1 MSAPEPVTTA
11 GTVRSAGPPQA
22 STAPSGGSAVLA
34 SSVLT
39 DAGAVTSV
47 GAPLLQVRNL
57 STFFPIRT
65 GTIRAVD
72 GVSFD
77 VERGKTLCVVGES
90 GSGKSVTARSIL
102 QIVDEPG
109 RIMGGSM
116 LLHRP
121 DGSSVD
127 LAKLGRRSREIRAVR
142 GAEIAMIFQEPMSS
156 LSPVHTVGNQIME
169 VLILHLKM
177 SKQQARARCVELL
190 TQVEIPNPDRA
201 VDRYTFEFSGGMRQR
216 VMIAMALACNPSLL
230 IADEPTTA
238 LDVTT
243 QAEILDLIKNLQ
255 KSHGMAVMFITHD
268 MGVVAEI
275 ADQVIVMNHGKV
287 VETGPVDT
295 IFHAPQDPY
304 TQMLIGSVT
313 KLGRTADIRLKRA
326 PIPATAEPILRVRDL
341 SMVFGDAKK
350 GSVRAVDGVSLSVM
364 PGESLGIVGE
374 SGSGKTTMGRCL
386 LRVYEPNS
394 GAIDY
399 RRADGSV
406 VDIVT
411 ADKHT
416 LKACRREIRM
426 IFQDPV
432 GSLNPRMTVAQIVG
446 EPLLVNGLAKG
457 KDLDDRVAELLQ
469 NVGLE
474 PAWRERYPHA
484 FSGGQRQRIGI
495 ARALALNP
503 RIIVA
508 DEATSALDVS
518 LRSQMLDL
526 LLNLQDKLGL
536 SFIFISHDIA
546 VIRYFCDRVAVMY
559 RGKVVETGETNQVC
573 DAPTHPYT
581 QALLSAIPQPDPR
594 ARGMHKRFRY
604 QPQG

>member
-1 MSAPEPVTTA
+1 MSSPEQAANV
-11 GTVRSAGPPQA
+11 SARA
-22 STAPSGGSAVLA
+22 TSSSGV
-34 SSVLT
+34 
-39 DAGAVTSV
+39 
-47 GAPLLQVRNL
+47 LLQVRDL
-57 STFFPIRT
+57 HTHFPIRN
-65 GTIRAVD
+65 GTIKAVD

-77 VERGKTLCVVGES
+77 VERGQTLCVVGES

-109 RIMGGSM
+109 RIVSGSM
-116 LLHRP
+116 VLHRP

-127 LAKLGRRSREIRAVR
+127 LARLDRRGREIRAVR

-169 VLILHLKM
+169 VLTLHLKM
-177 SKQQARARCVELL
+177 NKAQARERCIELL
-190 TQVEIPNPDRA
+190 TQVEIPAPKIA

-243 QAEILDLIKNLQ
+243 QAEILQLIKNLQ
-255 KSHGMAVMFITHD
+255 QSHGMAVMFITHD

-275 ADQVIVMNHGKV
+275 ADQVIVMHRGRV

-295 IFHAPQDPY
+295 IFHAPTADY
-304 TQMLIGSVT
+304 TRMLISSVT
-313 KLGRTADIRLKRA
+313 KLGRTADIRLKRP
-326 PIPATAEPILRVRDL
+326 PIAASALPILEVRDL
-341 SMVFGDAKK
+341 SMYFGDVKK
-350 GSVRAVDGVSLSVM
+350 GAVRAVDGVSLSVM

-386 LRVYEPNS
+386 LRVYEPHG

-399 RRADGSV
+399 RRPDGSV
-406 VDIVT
+406 IDIVG
-411 ADKHT
+411 ADKKA
-416 LKACRREIRM
+416 LKAVRREIRM

-432 GSLNPRMTVAQIVG
+432 GSLNPRMTVAQTVG

-457 KDLDDRVAELLQ
+457 KELDDRVAELLQ

-573 DAPTHPYT
+573 DHPQHSYT

-594 ARGMHKRFRY
+594 ARSLHKRFRY
-604 QPQG
+604 TEKV

>member
-1 MSAPEPVTTA
+1 MTMTQGTSSA
-11 GTVRSAGPPQA
+11 GTVPA
-22 STAPSGGSAVLA
+22 T
-34 SSVLT
+34 
-39 DAGAVTSV
+39 
-47 GAPLLQVRNL
+47 PLLQVRDL
-57 STFFPIRT
+57 STHFPVRN
-65 GTIRAVD
+65 GTIKAVD
-72 GVSFD
+72 GISFD
-77 VERGKTLCVVGES
+77 VERGRTLCVVGES

-109 RIMGGSM
+109 RIMSGSM
-116 LLHRP
+116 VLHRP

-127 LAKLGRRSREIRAVR
+127 LAKLPSRGKEIRAVR

-156 LSPVHTVGNQIME
+156 LSPVHTVGNQIIE
-169 VLILHLKM
+169 VLRLHIKM
-177 SKQQARARCVELL
+177 SKTEARARCIELL
-190 TQVEIPNPDRA
+190 KQVEIPNPDQA

-243 QAEILDLIKNLQ
+243 QAEILDLIKRLQ
-255 KSHGMAVMFITHD
+255 QSHGMAVMFITHD

-275 ADQVIVMNHGKV
+275 ADQVIVMHNGKI
-287 VETGPVDT
+287 VETGPVDQ
-295 IFHAPQDPY
+295 IFHAAQHAY
-304 TQMLIGSVT
+304 TKMLIGSVL
-313 KLGRTADIRLKRA
+313 KLGRKADIRVQRTA
-326 PIPATAEPILRVRDL
+326 PTQKQEPILEVRDL
-341 SMVFGDAKK
+341 AMHFGGAKSSTK
-350 GSVRAVDGVSLSVM
+350 AVDGVSLSLM

-386 LRVYEPNS
+386 MRVYDPTAGSINYRQPD
-394 GAIDY
+394 GTVIDLVS
-399 RRADGSV
+399 AN
-406 VDIVT
+406 
-411 ADKHT
+411 KQT
-416 LKACRREIRM
+416 LKQCRREMRM

-446 EPLLVNGLAKG
+446 EPLLVNGLASG
-457 KDLDDRVAELLQ
+457 KDLDDRVADLLQ
-469 NVGLE
+469 SVGLE

-495 ARALALNP
+495 ARAIALNP

-508 DEATSALDVS
+508 DEATAALDVS

-559 RGKVVETGETNQVC
+559 RGKVVETGPTDQVC

-604 QPQG
+604 TGASAV

>member
-1 MSAPEPVTTA
+1 MRATPTNELSV
-11 GTVRSAGPPQA
+11 AGPPQ
-22 STAPSGGSAVLA
+22 
-34 SSVLT
+34 
-39 DAGAVTSV
+39 GAQ
-47 GAPLLQVRNL
+47 AIPLLQVRDL
-57 STFFPIRT
+57 RTHFPIRN
-65 GTIRAVD
+65 GVIKAVD

-116 LLHRP
+116 LLNRA

-127 LAKLGRRSREIRAVR
+127 LAKLNRRGAEIRAVR

-169 VLILHLKM
+169 VLTLHLKM
-177 SKQQARARCVELL
+177 TKAQARARCIELL
-190 TQVEIPNPDRA
+190 TQVEIPAPSIA

-216 VMIAMALACNPSLL
+216 VMIAMALACKPSLL

-243 QAEILDLIKNLQ
+243 QAEILDLIRNLQ

-275 ADQVIVMNHGKV
+275 ADEVIVMHNGKV

-295 IFHAPQDPY
+295 IFHAAKHDY
-304 TQMLIGSVT
+304 TRMLISSVT
-313 KLGRTADIRLKRA
+313 KLGRTADIRVQRA
-326 PIPATAEPILRVRDL
+326 PIASTALPILEVRDL
-341 SMVFGDAKK
+341 SMVFGGASKK
-350 GSVRAVDGVSLSVM
+350 AAVVKAVDGVSLTLM
-364 PGESLGIVGE
+364 PGESLGVVGE

-394 GAIDY
+394 GVINY
-399 RRADGSV
+399 RRPDGSV
-406 VDIVT
+406 IDIAR
-411 ADKHT
+411 ADKQT
-416 LKACRREIRM
+416 LKACRREMRM

-446 EPLLVNGLAKG
+446 EPLLVNGIAKG
-457 KDLDDRVAELLQ
+457 KELDDRVAELLY

-495 ARALALNP
+495 ARAIALNP

-559 RGKVVETGETNQVC
+559 RGKVVETGETNRVC
-573 DAPTHPYT
+573 DTPQHAYT

-604 QPQG
+604 TEKM

>member
-1 MSAPEPVTTA
+1 MIASGQTLSALPTGSTSSLLLK
-11 GTVRSAGPPQA
+11 VR
-22 STAPSGGSAVLA
+22 
-34 SSVLT
+34 
-39 DAGAVTSV
+39 D
-47 GAPLLQVRNL
+47 LQ
-57 STFFPIRT
+57 TYFPIRT
-65 GTIRAVD
+65 GTIKAVD

-77 VERGKTLCVVGES
+77 VQRGKTLCVVGES

-116 LLHRP
+116 LLHRA
-121 DGSSVD
+121 DGSSLD
-127 LAKLGRRSREIRAVR
+127 LAQLGQRSREIRAVR

-169 VLILHLKM
+169 VLTLHLKM
-177 SKQQARARCVELL
+177 SKDQARARCVELL
-190 TQVEIPNPDRA
+190 TQVEIPNPAKA

-216 VMIAMALACNPSLL
+216 VMIAMALACKPALL

-255 KSHGMAVMFITHD
+255 KTHGMAVMFITHD

-275 ADQVIVMNHGKV
+275 ADEVIVMNHGRV
-287 VETGPVDT
+287 VETGSVDA

-304 TQMLIGSVT
+304 TKMLINSVT
-313 KLGRTADIRLKRA
+313 KLGRTADIRLKRP
-326 PIPATAEPILRVRDL
+326 PIASGAEPILQVRGL
-341 SMVFGDAKK
+341 QQYFGSAKTLVK
-350 GSVRAVDGVSLSVM
+350 AVDGVSFDVM

-386 LRVYEPNS
+386 LRVYEPHAGSIN
-394 GAIDY
+394 Y

-406 VDIVT
+406 VDIVQ
-411 ADKHT
+411 ANKQT
-416 LKACRREIRM
+416 LKDCRREMRM

-446 EPLLVNGLAKG
+446 EPLLVNGIATG
-457 KDLDDRVAELLQ
+457 KALDDRVAELLQ

-495 ARALALNP
+495 ARAIALNP
-503 RIIVA
+503 RVIIA

-536 SFIFISHDIA
+536 SFVFISHDIA
-546 VIRYFCDRVAVMY
+546 VIRYFCDRIAVMY
-559 RGKVVETGETNQVC
+559 RGKIVETGETNQVC

-594 ARGMHKRFRY
+594 KRSMHKRFRY
-604 QPQG
+604 QPES

>member
-1 MSAPEPVTTA
+1 MS
-11 GTVRSAGPPQA
+11 SASNP
-22 STAPSGGSAVLA
+22 
-34 SSVLT
+34 
-39 DAGAVTSV
+39 
-47 GAPLLQVRNL
+47 PLLQVRNL
-57 STFFPIRT
+57 QTHFPVRNGIVK
-65 GTIRAVD
+65 AVD

-77 VERGKTLCVVGES
+77 VLRGKTLCVVGES

-109 RIMGGSM
+109 RIVGGSM

-127 LAKLGRRSREIRAVR
+127 LAKLDRRGREIRAVR

-169 VLILHLKM
+169 VLLLHLKM
-177 SKQQARARCVELL
+177 SKHEARARCVELL
-190 TQVEIPNPDRA
+190 TQVEIPNPDKA

-216 VMIAMALACNPSLL
+216 VMIAMALACKPSLL

-243 QAEILDLIKNLQ
+243 QAEILDLIRDLQ
-255 KSHGMAVMFITHD
+255 KSQGMAVMFITHD

-275 ADQVIVMNHGKV
+275 ADEVIVMHNGKIK
-287 VETGPVDT
+287 ETGPVDT
-295 IFHAPQDPY
+295 IFHAPQDDY
-304 TQMLIGSVT
+304 TRMLIGSVT
-313 KLGRTADIRLKRA
+313 KLGRTADIRLKRP
-326 PIPATAEPILRVRDL
+326 PIASSVEPILQVRDL
-341 SMVFGDAKK
+341 SMVFDGGKTP
-350 GSVRAVDGVSLSVM
+350 VRAVDGVSFSIL

-386 LRVYEPNS
+386 LRVYQPNS
-394 GAIDY
+394 GSIDY

-411 ADKHT
+411 ADKQT
-416 LKACRREIRM
+416 LKDCRREMRM

-446 EPLLVNGLAKG
+446 EPLLVNGIAKG
-457 KDLDDRVAELLQ
+457 KELDERVAELLH

-495 ARALALNP
+495 ARAIALNP

-573 DAPTHPYT
+573 DAPTHAYT

-594 ARGMHKRFRY
+594 ARAMHKRFRY
-604 QPQG
+604 NADKV

>member
-1 MSAPEPVTTA
+1 MIASGQTLSALPTGSTSSLLLK
-11 GTVRSAGPPQA
+11 VR
-22 STAPSGGSAVLA
+22 
-34 SSVLT
+34 
-39 DAGAVTSV
+39 D
-47 GAPLLQVRNL
+47 LQ
-57 STFFPIRT
+57 THFPIRT
-65 GTIRAVD
+65 GTIKAVD

-77 VERGKTLCVVGES
+77 VQRGKTLCVVGES

-116 LLHRP
+116 LLHRA
-121 DGSSVD
+121 DGSSLD
-127 LAKLGRRSREIRAVR
+127 LAQLGQRSREIRAVR

-169 VLILHLKM
+169 VLTLHLKM
-177 SKQQARARCVELL
+177 SKDQARARCVELL
-190 TQVEIPNPDRA
+190 TQVEIPNPAKA

-216 VMIAMALACNPSLL
+216 VMIAMALACKPALL

-255 KSHGMAVMFITHD
+255 KTQGMAVMFITHD

-275 ADQVIVMNHGKV
+275 ADEVIVMNHGRV
-287 VETGPVDT
+287 VETGSVDA

-304 TQMLIGSVT
+304 TQMLINSVT
-313 KLGRTADIRLKRA
+313 KLGRTADIRLKRP
-326 PIPATAEPILRVRDL
+326 PIASSAEPILQVRGL
-341 SMVFGDAKK
+341 QQYFGSAKTLVK
-350 GSVRAVDGVSLSVM
+350 AVDGVSFDVM

-386 LRVYEPNS
+386 LRVYEPHAGSIN
-394 GAIDY
+394 Y

-406 VDIVT
+406 VDIVQ
-411 ADKHT
+411 ANKQT
-416 LKACRREIRM
+416 LKDCRREMRM

-446 EPLLVNGLAKG
+446 EPLLVNGIATG
-457 KDLDDRVAELLQ
+457 KALDERVAELLQ

-495 ARALALNP
+495 ARAIALNP
-503 RIIVA
+503 RVIIA

-536 SFIFISHDIA
+536 SFVFISHDIA
-546 VIRYFCDRVAVMY
+546 VIRYFCDRIAVMY
-559 RGKVVETGETNQVC
+559 RGKIVETGETNQVC

-594 ARGMHKRFRY
+594 KRSMHKRFRY
-604 QPQG
+604 QPEP

>member
-1 MSAPEPVTTA
+1 MDVSQIDDKQTSFAKR
-11 GTVRSAGPPQA
+11 GTGFDPSTSSGQA
-22 STAPSGGSAVLA
+22 KLSPNGVVDQEIVNSGV
-34 SSVLT
+34 
-39 DAGAVTSV
+39 
-47 GAPLLQVRNL
+47 LLQVRNL
-57 STFFPIRT
+57 STHFPIRT

-127 LAKLGRRSREIRAVR
+127 LAKLDRRGREIRAVR

-169 VLILHLKM
+169 VLTLHLNM

-190 TQVEIPNPDRA
+190 RQVEIPHPDKA

-216 VMIAMALACNPSLL
+216 VMIAMALACKPSLL

-243 QAEILDLIKNLQ
+243 QAEILDLIKDLQ
-255 KSHGMAVMFITHD
+255 KSQGMAVMFITHD

-287 VETGPVDT
+287 VETGAVDT
-295 IFHAPQDPY
+295 IFHAPLDPY
-304 TQMLIGSVT
+304 TRMLINSVT

-326 PIPATAEPILRVRDL
+326 PIASTVQPILQVRDL
-341 SMVFGDAKK
+341 QLYFG
-350 GSVRAVDGVSLSVM
+350 GSKAPIKAVDGVSLSVL

-386 LRVYEPNS
+386 LRVYDPSAGVIN
-394 GAIDY
+394 Y

-406 VDIVT
+406 VDIVK
-411 ADKHT
+411 AGKQT
-416 LKACRREIRM
+416 LKECRREIRM

-457 KDLDDRVAELLQ
+457 KELDDRVAGLLQ
-469 NVGLE
+469 MVGLE

-495 ARALALNP
+495 ARAIALNP
-503 RIIVA
+503 RVIIA

-536 SFIFISHDIA
+536 SFVFISHDIA
-546 VIRYFCDRVAVMY
+546 VIRYFCDRIAVMY
-559 RGKVVETGETNQVC
+559 QGKIVETGETNQVC

-594 ARGMHKRFRY
+594 ARAMHKRFRY
-604 QPQG
+604 NPAA

>member
-1 MSAPEPVTTA
+1 MSA
-11 GTVRSAGPPQA
+11 
-22 STAPSGGSAVLA
+22 SGV
-34 SSVLT
+34 
-39 DAGAVTSV
+39 
-47 GAPLLQVRNL
+47 LLQVRDL
-57 STFFPIRT
+57 HTHFPIRN
-65 GTIRAVD
+65 GTIKAVD

-109 RIMGGSM
+109 SIVGGSM
-116 LLHRP
+116 VLHRP

-127 LAKLGRRSREIRAVR
+127 LARLDRRGREIRAVR

-156 LSPVHTVGNQIME
+156 LSPVHTVGNQITE
-169 VLILHLKM
+169 VLTLHLKM
-177 SKQQARARCVELL
+177 SKAQARARCVELL
-190 TQVEIPNPDRA
+190 KQVEIPNAEKA

-243 QAEILDLIKNLQ
+243 QAEILQLVKNLQ
-255 KSHGMAVMFITHD
+255 QSQGMAVMFITHD

-275 ADQVIVMNHGKV
+275 ADQVIVMHHGKV

-295 IFHAPQDPY
+295 IFHAPTADY
-304 TQMLIGSVT
+304 TRMLISSVT
-313 KLGRTADIRLKRA
+313 KLGRAADIRLKRP
-326 PIPATAEPILRVRDL
+326 PIAAAALPILEVRDL
-341 SMVFGDAKK
+341 SMYFGDVKK
-350 GSVRAVDGVSLSVM
+350 GAVKAVDGVSLRVM

-386 LRVYEPNS
+386 LRVYEPHG

-399 RRADGSV
+399 RRPDGSV
-406 VDIVT
+406 IDIVG
-411 ADKHT
+411 ADKQA
-416 LKACRREIRM
+416 LKAVRREIRM

-457 KDLDDRVAELLQ
+457 KELDYRVADLLQ

-573 DAPTHPYT
+573 DHPQHAYT

-594 ARGMHKRFRY
+594 TRSLHKRFRY
-604 QPQG
+604 TEKV